1 MKGAIGGIGQCYRL
15 PHLQMVNLDDHPNSI
30 PKSQPPESPKR

>member
-30 PKSQPPESPKR
+30 PKSQPLESPKR